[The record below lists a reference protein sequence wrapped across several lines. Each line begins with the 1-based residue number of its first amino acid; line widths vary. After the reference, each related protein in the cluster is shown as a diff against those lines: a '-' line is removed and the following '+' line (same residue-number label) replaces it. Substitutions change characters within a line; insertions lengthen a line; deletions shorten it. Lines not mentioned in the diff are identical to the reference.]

1 MPLISECLTS
11 ISNIFLQKQPILP
24 NILFQCLV
32 FLEKSLISHANW
44 QIMLFQAKFA
54 KLFATIWKKAAY
66 FTYYSILVP
75 YFPKRKSLISPANW
89 QILLFQAKFSKLF
102 AKIWTKA
109 ACFTYFSV
117 SVPCFPKKVFNF
129 SCKLTHPA
137 FSSQIFKTF
146 CHNLK
151 KAAYSTYYSVLVPCF
166 QGKSL

>member
-75 YFPKRKSLISPANW
+75 YFPKKSLISHANWQILLFQAKFSKLLGAIWKKAAYFTYHSVLVLYFPKRKSLISPANW

-102 AKIWTKA
+102 AKIWKKSSLFYLLF
-109 ACFTYFSV
+109 CFSAV
-117 SVPCFPKKVFNF
+117 S
-129 SCKLTHPA
+129 S
-137 FSSQIFKTF
+137 
-146 CHNLK
+146 
-151 KAAYSTYYSVLVPCF
+151 
-166 QGKSL
+166 